1 MFKSLL
7 NILLSALILLNG
19 MTYSLL
25 QLDFNVNRAQI
36 TELFCINQDKPE
48 LACNGQC
55 ELTRRLDKAHEQE
68 ENKRTFL
75 QEQLNLV
82 FMLPDQ
88 TLSPL
93 LDWSTFH
100 TLYFVLDEM
109 VTFIKNIADFFHPP
123 QI

>member
-1 MFKSLL
+1 MLKSLL
-7 NILLSALILLNG
+7 NIALSALILLNG

-25 QLDFNVNRAQI
+25 QLDFSINRAHI
-36 TELFCINQDKPE
+36 AELFCINQDKPE

-68 ENKRTFL
+68 ENNRAFF

-82 FMLPDQ
+82 FMVPYQ
-88 TLSPL
+88 TLSPF

-100 TLYFVLDEM
+100 TFYIVLDEM
-109 VTFIKNIADFFHPP
+109 ETFVKNATDFFHPP

>member
-1 MFKSLL
+1 MFKSLF
-7 NILLSALILLNG
+7 NIVLSALILLNG

-25 QLDFNVNRAQI
+25 QLDFNINRAHI

-55 ELTRRLDKAHEQE
+55 ELTRRLDKAQEQE
-68 ENKRTFL
+68 ENKRTFF
-75 QEQLNLV
+75 QEQVNLV

-93 LDWSTFH
+93 LDWSIFH
-100 TLYFVLDEM
+100 TLYVVLDEM
-109 VTFIKNIADFFHPP
+109 VTIIKNATDFFHPP